1 MNVPVCV
8 QALRKKHEAFELD
21 LSAHGTRLDQLKEI
35 ADELGSATITVSTA
49 TTSTS
54 TSTTTTSTAFHFTF
68 TSTSTSFQYFQ
79 FVLYSTRVQ
88 CPPLLS
94 CSVSFPDNANILVP
108 HECSREVHE
117 IRVPRDMRIAPVL
130 SGSRSR

>member
-1 MNVPVCV
+1 MEARAAAAMLHCYADALGLGPRTRLEVHRTFVWIRGSSGAGVNVPVCV

-54 TSTTTTSTAFHFTF
+54 TTTASTAFHFTF
-68 TSTSTSFQYFQ
+68 TSTSTSF
-79 FVLYSTRVQ
+79 
-88 CPPLLS
+88 
-94 CSVSFPDNANILVP
+94 
-108 HECSREVHE
+108 
-117 IRVPRDMRIAPVL
+117 
-130 SGSRSR
+130 